1 MMKLQPCER
10 NLSVRRADAEKPGCL
25 IFKNLTKTTS
35 SHSKPKEPSDNFI
48 PHLQLFDRQH
58 IYVYMKANIYV
69 LQSERSPQL
78 TPPLPPCWAGLT
90 VLHGFMAS

>member
-1 MMKLQPCER
+1 MKLQPRER
-10 NLSVRRADAEKPGCL
+10 NFSVRRADAEKPGCL
-25 IFKNLTKTTS
+25 RISQRPPVLTLNQRN
-35 SHSKPKEPSDNFI
+35 HLNQLY

-58 IYVYMKANIYV
+58 IHVYMKANIYV